1 MRVARLLPS
10 VGVFALLVC
19 PLVAQP
25 DQPPPKPNDPVK
37 PQEPKKEDPKPAEPK
52 KDPQADLD
60 KKALEGAGLKADD
73 AEGLVKY
80 LKARTLNDTDMGKI
94 TALIEKMNADA
105 PFDERV
111 AAQEELLKLGGQ
123 TVDVLKKKAKESSDP
138 EIQYRAKD
146 TLRKIQQ
153 DKQFG
158 TEVTAAVVRALGKLK
173 SEEAATALFA
183 FLPLADG
190 PQLVDL
196 IQEAVTANAGKDGK
210 PAKVLVDALTDTDV
224 VKRRVAAVA
233 LVSGGTAEQRV
244 RFKDVYPKVVA
255 LAKEDKD
262 AALRFDVTKVLLVE
276 CREKEAVGVLI
287 DLLPNMTRGQSW
299 QAEELLTQ
307 LAGKDA
313 PKERCK
319 HVRDQNNPTRELAT
333 SKKAREA
340 CRDAW
345 KKWWEGASAKADL
358 GKADLK
364 LTVKGELVVV
374 TQTWAGQQQG
384 VITEYGADEKE
395 KRRTAFTS
403 PNGNLFDVVVREDGK
418 VLSMDYNVNQI
429 QVRDGSGKV
438 TATWTVQD
446 KNARNVGFQPK
457 GMDLLPDGHLVAVH
471 ANGFTE
477 FDKDGKAVLTY
488 ARPEVAKNQPKND
501 LAAVTK
507 MKNGEWVL
515 AVMNPNQNN
524 GDLITLDEKGK
535 EIADRKAVKT
545 GYPNYRNT
553 LVQTGDSTVLLFEP
567 NNARAQEYDLKTG
580 KATGV
585 KWDNVGSP
593 MSVQKLPNGNLL
605 YPDTNVYPPRL
616 VERSPD
622 GQEVWTMP
630 SSDRNGN
637 TQFLRAYAP
646 FAVYGTHSRSTL
658 YTRTLS
664 RGWSRPRIGKD
675 PPYRFGM
682 VCPLSAS
689 NQTNSAASSSSMS
702 SRGSFWSGGYG
713 R

>member
-1 MRVARLLPS
+1 MRVVRLLPS
-10 VGVFALLVC
+10 VVAIALLAS
-19 PLVAQP
+19 PLLFAQIP
-25 DQPPPKPNDPVK
+25 TKKADPQPPPP
-37 PQEPKKEDPKPAEPK
+37 PKKEDPKPTDPVKPDEPKKEEPK
-52 KDPQADLD
+52 KDPLAELEKKQAEAD
-60 KKALEGAGLKADD
+60 KKALDGAGLKSDD
-73 AEGLVKY
+73 PAALIKY
-80 LKARTLNDTDMGKI
+80 LKTRTLNDTDMGKI
-94 TALIEKMNADA
+94 TTLIDKMNADA
-105 PFDERV
+105 PFEERI
-111 AAQEELLKLGGQ
+111 AAQDELLKIGGQ
-123 TVDVLKKKAKESSDP
+123 AVDVLKKKAKESGDP
-138 EIQYRAKD
+138 EVQYRAKD

-158 TEVTAAVVRALGKLK
+158 AEVTAAVVRALGKVK

-190 PQLVDL
+190 AQLVEL

-210 PAKVLVDALTDTDV
+210 PVKVLVDALADADP
-224 VKRRVAAVA
+224 VKRQVAAVA

-244 RFKDVYPKVVA
+244 RFKDVYPKVIA
-255 LAKEDKD
+255 LAKEDKNN
-262 AALRFDVTKVLLVE
+262 ALRFAVTKALLLN

-287 DLLPNMTRGQSW
+287 DLMPAMTRGQSW
-299 QAEELLTQ
+299 QAEDLLLQ

-319 HVRDQNNPTRELAT
+319 HVRDPNNPSRELAT
-333 SKKAREA
+333 SKPAREKA
-340 CRDAW
+340 RDAW
-345 KKWWEGASAKADL
+345 KKWWDGAAAKADL
-358 GKADLK
+358 DKTDLK
-364 LTVKGELVVV
+364 LNVKGELVVV

-384 VITEYGADEKE
+384 VITEYGADEQE

-403 PNGNLFDVVVREDGK
+403 PNGNLFDVLVRDDGK

-429 QVRDGSGKV
+429 QVRDATGKV
-438 TATWTVQD
+438 TTTWTVQD
-446 KNARNVGFQPK
+446 KNARNFGFQPK
-457 GMDLLPDGHLVAVH
+457 GMDLLPNGNVVAVH

-488 ARPEVAKNQPKND
+488 TRPEVAKNQPKND
-501 LAAVTK
+501 LAAVTR
-507 MKNGEWVL
+507 MKSGEWVL
-515 AVMNPNQNN
+515 AVMNANQNA
-524 GDLITLDEKGK
+524 GELITLDEKGK

-553 LVQTGDSTVLLFEP
+553 LVQTGESTVLLFEP

-616 VERSPD
+616 VERAPD

-637 TQFLRAYAP
+637 TQFLRAY
-646 FAVYGTHSRSTL
+646 VR
-658 YTRTLS
+658 
-664 RGWSRPRIGKD
+664 
-675 PPYRFGM
+675 
-682 VCPLSAS
+682 
-689 NQTNSAASSSSMS
+689 
-702 SRGSFWSGGYG
+702 
-713 R
+713 